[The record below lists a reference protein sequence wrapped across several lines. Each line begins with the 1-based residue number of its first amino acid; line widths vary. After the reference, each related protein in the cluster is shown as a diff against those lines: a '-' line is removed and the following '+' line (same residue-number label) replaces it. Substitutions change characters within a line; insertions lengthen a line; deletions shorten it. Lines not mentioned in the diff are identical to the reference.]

1 MVVEIEMKSWGP
13 CWESG
18 RAQFIRID
26 NRLLLFR
33 FAFRWD
39 MIKSKAYSFK
49 YVAIFILFFWMIVVM
64 YLSISV
70 NQSSNNVNDSSQDD
84 SLLKALN
91 ELDTLRKQNE
101 ELQNYA
107 TELRCWK
114 TWCY

>member
-1 MVVEIEMKSWGP
+1 MRNDK
-13 CWESG
+13 
-18 RAQFIRID
+18 
-26 NRLLLFR
+26 
-33 FAFRWD
+33 
-39 MIKSKAYSFK
+39 IKSLQFQVCCHLHS
-49 YVAIFILFFWMIVVM
+49 VFWMIVVM

-107 TELRCWK
+107 TELRCSK
-114 TWCY
+114 I

>member
-1 MVVEIEMKSWGP
+1 
-13 CWESG
+13 
-18 RAQFIRID
+18 
-26 NRLLLFR
+26 
-33 FAFRWD
+33 
-39 MIKSKAYSFK
+39 MIKSKAYNFK
-49 YVAIFILFFWMIVVM
+49 YVAIFILFFWMLVVM

-107 TELRCWK
+107 TELRCSK
-114 TWCY
+114 TWCYLFELYINLKLETSLVMFNNNNESL